1 MGTVFRLTLRQ
12 LAGRRRL
19 AIVVLLAA
27 VPVGLAVVLNAFL
40 ADEQD
45 FTENF
50 VTGLVD
56 RLLVSIILPI
66 VVMTLATA
74 AFGNELEDRTLN
86 MLVLKPVSRV
96 SIVLPKLL
104 GSITVAAPLLV
115 AAMVAVSLIAL
126 ADGGMRAA
134 AAAGGA
140 LFVGVVAYAALFTWV
155 GLLTTH
161 ALGFALVYVFLW
173 ENLVTSFLPG
183 VRYLSVR
190 GYTLGTLYGLDD
202 VTFRSIGDDVIE
214 LPAALVGAGVVTVA
228 FSLLTVWRLRRMD
241 VP

>member
-27 VPVGLAVVLNAFL
+27 LPIGLAIVLNGFL
-40 ADEQD
+40 AAEED

-50 VTGLVD
+50 VMGLVD
-56 RLLVSIILPI
+56 RMLVSIILPI
-66 VVMTLATA
+66 IVMTLATA
-74 AFGNELEDRTLN
+74 AFGNEVEDRTLN

-104 GSITVAAPLLV
+104 GSIVIAAPLLV
-115 AAMVAVSLIAL
+115 AATVAVSLIAL
-126 ADGGMRAA
+126 ADGGARAA
-134 AAAGGA
+134 AAAGAA
-140 LFVGVVAYAALFTWV
+140 LLVGVVAYAALFTWA

-161 ALGFALVYVFLW
+161 ALGFGLVYVFLW

-214 LPAALVGAGVVTVA
+214 LPAALVGAGVVSVA
-228 FSLLTVWRLRRMD
+228 FFLLTVRRLRRMD